1 MAVVDLGKL
10 RFDWRGDFDP
20 SKSYEARDV
29 VRYQGDIY
37 IFTRDHVVGS
47 WNPSDAD
54 VMLVSADVVQN
65 EGDLITGNDSGLSTR
80 LPIGYDHVAE
90 WDGTK
95 VLKSVSTVP
104 TPATVSKTVTFSNG
118 QFYVDSAS
126 SPVVDVYRK
135 DTLVFDLANSTLVG
149 HVFELSSIAN
159 GIHGGNANT
168 HVSTV
173 SDGTTTF
180 LQVSSPVVELTPGG
194 ASVTALR
201 TLYTYYPDSTTTPS
215 YAGAEYPYVYVQGT
229 LTFDSTV
236 SASLT
241 TTTVEGRE
249 VLCVNGRPAYTFAAE
264 ANHTTV
270 GGHSDPNWAA
280 FTASGTT
287 TKTALG
293 TAGAPS
299 FVFNTGV
306 TRTGTQGSAGASIT
320 MTTSPATSRVYYF
333 DNTLV
338 DTAGGNHI
346 EPTSHQETAALSWET
361 PRVVQTTYRTLDK
374 LAYFNG
380 GVALP
385 ALTWCDLSQTYENN
399 STWTNTTRF
408 RPIIKVKQSGTVL
421 RHTLNIHM
429 GWNQGSFHQFGR
441 ILRSEDNG
449 GTWTRPSTLVSLYT
463 SGSQSA
469 DFGSYVYTTNG
480 ATYSYQGE
488 QLSFSFIDNDAVQG
502 KTYIYK
508 LQALTTAACAISFN
522 WQHQV
527 NGNNYSR
534 IGVSHWM
541 IDEIVAD
548 NIEIG
553 V

>member
-10 RFDWRGDFDP
+10 RFDWKGDFDP
-20 SKSYEARDV
+20 SKAYEARDV

-37 IFTRDHVVGS
+37 IFTRDHAANS

-65 EGDLITGNDSGLSTR
+65 EGDLITGSDSGLSSR
-80 LPIGYDHVAE
+80 LPIGYDHTAE
-90 WDGTK
+90 WGGQK
-95 VLKSVSTVP
+95 NLQSVSTVP
-104 TPATVSKTVTFSNG
+104 TPVSINKAVTFSNN
-118 QFYVDSAS
+118 QFYVDGAS

-135 DTLVFDLANSTLVG
+135 DTLVFDLSSSTLTG
-149 HVFELSSIAN
+149 HAFELSSIDK
-159 GIHGGNANT
+159 GIHGGNPNT

-180 LQVSSPVVELTPGG
+180 LQVSSPVTMLTPGG
-194 ASVTALR
+194 VSVNALR
-201 TLYTYYPDSTTTPS
+201 TLYTYYPDSTTAPS
-215 YAGAEYPYVYVQGT
+215 YGGAEYPHIFVQGT

-236 SASLT
+236 AASLT
-241 TTTVEGRE
+241 TTTVDGRE

-264 ANHTTV
+264 SGHKTA
-270 GGHSDPNWAA
+270 GGHADANWAA
-280 FTASGTT
+280 FTAGGAT
-287 TKTALG
+287 TKASM
-293 TAGAPS
+293 GAVGDPS

-306 TRTGTQGSAGASIT
+306 TRTGTQGASGAVIQ
-320 MTTSPATSRVYYF
+320 MVTSPATVRVYYF

-361 PRVVQTTYRTLDK
+361 PRVVQTTYCTLNRI
-374 LAYFNG
+374 AYFNG
-380 GVALP
+380 NAALP
-385 ALTWCDLSQTYENN
+385 TLTWCDLNSTYENN
-399 STWTNTTRF
+399 ATWETTARF
-408 RPIIKVKQSGTVL
+408 RPSIKVKQSGTVL
-421 RHTLNIHM
+421 RHALNIHM
-429 GWNQGSFHQFGR
+429 GWNYGSFHQFGR

-449 GTWTRPSTLVSLYT
+449 GTWTRPSTLVSIYT

-469 DFGSYVYTTNG
+469 DFGAYVYSTNAG
-480 ATYSYQGE
+480 TYSYQGE
-488 QLSFSFIDNDAVQG
+488 QLSFSFIDKDAVQG

-508 LQALTTAACAISFN
+508 IQALTTSACPISFN
-522 WQHQV
+522 WQFQV

-534 IGVSHWM
+534 IGTSHWM

>member
-20 SKSYEARDV
+20 SKAYEARDV
-29 VRYQGDIY
+29 VRFQGDIY
-37 IFTRDHVVGS
+37 IFTRDHAAGS

-54 VMLVSADVVQN
+54 VMLVGSDVVQS
-65 EGDLITGNDSGLSTR
+65 EGDLITANSSGLPTR
-80 LPIGYDHVAE
+80 LPVGYDHTAE
-90 WDGTK
+90 WDGVK
-95 VLKSVSTVP
+95 VLQSVSTVP
-104 TPATVSKTVTFSNG
+104 TPEVVDKAVTFSNG
-118 QFYVDSAS
+118 QFYIDGAS

-135 DTLVFDLANSTLVG
+135 DTLVFDLSDSTMAD
-149 HVFELSSIAN
+149 HAFELSTIAN

-215 YAGAEYPYVYVQGT
+215 YSGVEYPYVYVQGT

-249 VLCVNGRPAYTFAAE
+249 VLCVNGRPAYTFVAE
-264 ANHTTV
+264 VDHTTV

-280 FTASGTT
+280 FTSAGAT

-299 FVFNTGV
+299 FIYNTGV
-306 TRTGTQGSAGASIT
+306 TRSGTQGSAGASIT
-320 MTTSPATSRVYYF
+320 VVTTATTSRFFYF

-338 DTAGGNHI
+338 EAAGGNHV
-346 EPTSHQETAALSWET
+346 EPEPYQETAALAWET
-361 PRVVQTTYRTLDK
+361 PRVVQTTYNSLNK
-374 LAYFNG
+374 IAYFNSG
-380 GVALP
+380 ASLVAF
-385 ALTWCDLSQTYENN
+385 TWYDLNQSYENN
-399 STWTNTTRF
+399 TTWTVTNPF
-408 RPIIKVKQSGTVL
+408 RPQIKVKQAGTVL
-421 RHTLNIHM
+421 RHTLSLHM
-429 GWNQGSFHQFGR
+429 GWNYGSYHQFGR

-449 GTWTRPSTLVSLYT
+449 ATWTRPSTLVNIYT
-463 SGSQSA
+463 SGAQSA
-469 DFGSYVYTTNG
+469 DFGAYTYTTNG
-480 ATYSYQGE
+480 ATFCYQGE
-488 QLSFSFIDNDAVQG
+488 QRSLSFIDTDAVQG

-508 LQALTTAACAISFN
+508 IQALTTSACAISFN
-522 WQHQV
+522 WQFQV
-527 NGNNYSR
+527 NGNNYAR
-534 IGVSHWM
+534 IGTSNWQ
-541 IDEIVAD
+541 IDEVIIDTVKV
-548 NIEIG
+548 E
-553 V
+553 